1 MDNGNRVAAKLLEHG
16 IQSHRA
22 TLTEFPS
29 WPYDPLVNRYRLIY
43 TFLGI
48 ALALVAVGAV
58 VFAPSGGI
66 AEIPEALESY
76 SPAAESTVL
85 RQIDIEI
92 DLPVNYE
99 IVLVVDGVTV
109 PDAEIAS
116 VEQTGKFTWRPGP
129 TTIIPEWSPGLHTVW
144 VRWDTIAGLPDP
156 GEWIWTFR
164 VQ

>member
-1 MDNGNRVAAKLLEHG
+1 M
-16 IQSHRA
+16 
-22 TLTEFPS
+22 
-29 WPYDPLVNRYRLIY
+29 NRYRLIY

-66 AEIPEALESY
+66 AEVPEVLESY

-109 PDAEIAS
+109 PEAEIVS

-144 VRWDTIAGLPDP
+144 VRWDRITGLPDP